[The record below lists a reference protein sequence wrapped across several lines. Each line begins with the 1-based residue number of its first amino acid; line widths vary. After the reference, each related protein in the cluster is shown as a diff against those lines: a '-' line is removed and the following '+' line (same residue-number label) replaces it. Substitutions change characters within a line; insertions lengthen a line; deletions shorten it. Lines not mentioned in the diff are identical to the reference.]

1 MISAKI
7 TSPIMKKGVITI
19 LYKINDIRFAYHW
32 TKAEKALK
40 NGDNVKVEKHKKKM
54 NELLLRK

>member
-1 MISAKI
+1 M
-7 TSPIMKKGVITI
+7 

-40 NGDNVKVEKHKKKM
+40 KGDNSKAEKHKKKI
-54 NELLLRK
+54 NELLLQKVRKG